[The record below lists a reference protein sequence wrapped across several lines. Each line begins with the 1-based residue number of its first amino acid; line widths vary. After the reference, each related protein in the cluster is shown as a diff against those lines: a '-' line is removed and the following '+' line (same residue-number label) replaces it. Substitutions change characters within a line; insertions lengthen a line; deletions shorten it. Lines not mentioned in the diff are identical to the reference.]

1 MKIIILAF
9 LVFCMVM
16 LSPASMAQTRQ
27 QTPFDIAELLV
38 QGASA
43 DEIFQRAVGSTIRVE
58 PEYLGVRFYNTNTN
72 TELANDDIRVLMGP
86 LRQDGAY
93 QVIEI
98 ALALSSNRLGLN
110 QSQLEQLVD
119 AAFIATMRRPP
130 EYISI
135 EFYDTRVGPAG
146 TGGGSS
152 GRVPDALYSE
162 AGVKVTDSQSESFH
176 QAIQESHE
184 LVASLL
190 PVAEDELRNLLRA
203 LDIKIERRDGYIAL
217 PAMAAARSKDGLE
230 HILNAKRTELEVQFG
245 VSHIEHIDWRMSEP
259 SPGVYFMIEVG
270 YYVGPAATLRELER
284 EMDGVFYR

>member
-1 MKIIILAF
+1 MA
-9 LVFCMVM
+9 M
-16 LSPASMAQTRQ
+16 LSSASIAQARQ
-27 QTPFDIAELLV
+27 LTPFDVAELLV

-43 DEIFQRAVGSTIRVE
+43 DEIFQLAVGSTIRVE
-58 PEYLGVRFYNTNTN
+58 PEYLEVRFYNTDTN
-72 TELANDDIRVLMGP
+72 TELANDEIRALMGP

-130 EYISI
+130 EHISI
-135 EFYDTRVGPAG
+135 EFYDTRVGPSGA
-146 TGGGSS
+146 GGGPS
-152 GRVPDALYSE
+152 GRVPNALYSE
-162 AGVKVTDSQSESFH
+162 AEMKAADSQSESFN

-190 PVAEDELRNLLRA
+190 PATEDELRNLLRV
-203 LDIKIERRDGYIAL
+203 LDIKTERRDGYIAL
-217 PAMAAARSKDGLE
+217 PAMAAARSKDRLE

-245 VSHIEHIDWRMSEP
+245 VYHIEHIDWHMSEP
-259 SPGVYFMIEVG
+259 SPGVFFMIEVG
-270 YYVGPAATLRELER
+270 YYAGPAATLRELER
-284 EMDGVFYR
+284 EMDAVFYR